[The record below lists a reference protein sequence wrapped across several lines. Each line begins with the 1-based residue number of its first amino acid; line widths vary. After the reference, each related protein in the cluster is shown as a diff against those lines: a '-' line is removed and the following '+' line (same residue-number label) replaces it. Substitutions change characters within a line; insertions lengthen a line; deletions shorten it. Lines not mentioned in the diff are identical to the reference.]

1 MAASERENGRGMAVL
16 ERENGCIRDGAWQ
29 STAELE
35 RAQLGMPGYIFS
47 LHKPSH
53 LKCLISA
60 SHHKVV

>member
-1 MAASERENGRGMAVL
+1 MAAL

-35 RAQLGMPGYIFS
+35 RAKLGMPGYIIS